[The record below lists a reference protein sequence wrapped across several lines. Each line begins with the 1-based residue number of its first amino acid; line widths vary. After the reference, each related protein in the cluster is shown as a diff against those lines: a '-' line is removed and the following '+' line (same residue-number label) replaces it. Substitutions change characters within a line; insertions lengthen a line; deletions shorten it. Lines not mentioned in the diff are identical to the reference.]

1 MWLCDEAWA
10 QSSQGDPAY
19 QPAQMALTSGFVCI
33 AVCDCASGSAP
44 DNHTMHAFASQPQ
57 ETRDRVCAALPSDP
71 FDADYFAAA
80 SSPKQLGWLA
90 AKLLREPCQCGH
102 P

>member
-1 MWLCDEAWA
+1 MQRAD
-10 QSSQGDPAY
+10 
-19 QPAQMALTSGFVCI
+19 TR
-33 AVCDCASGSAP
+33 DCFAPSA
-44 DNHTMHAFASQPQ
+44 QPQ

-71 FDADYFAAA
+71 FDAEYFAAA